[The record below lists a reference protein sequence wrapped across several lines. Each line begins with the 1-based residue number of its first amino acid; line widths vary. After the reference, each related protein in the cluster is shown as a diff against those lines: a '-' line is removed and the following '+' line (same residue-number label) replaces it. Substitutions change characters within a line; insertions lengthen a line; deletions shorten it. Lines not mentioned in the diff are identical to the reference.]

1 MLALVRS
8 RELLLI
14 VLGIVIRYDSPSYN
28 ASIYT
33 SNVRRWGDVYPN
45 SYFSCV
51 DVLSLPHYTIF
62 RKTKEALRLM
72 KNSID
77 FLLDLAY
84 NIFINSREEIQ
95 NVRQILH
102 SNVRAF

>member
-1 MLALVRS
+1 
-8 RELLLI
+8 
-14 VLGIVIRYDSPSYN
+14 
-28 ASIYT
+28 
-33 SNVRRWGDVYPN
+33 
-45 SYFSCV
+45 
-51 DVLSLPHYTIF
+51 
-62 RKTKEALRLM
+62 M